1 MSRNWIWMIAATAL
15 WTSSASAFDK
25 QRKEKPNN
33 PPSQPATPKPAP
45 QPAAPKPQP
54 QPTVPKLQPTPAP
67 AQKTPSPQ
75 TPAPKPSVP
84 QIQVPKPVTPQ
95 VPNAKPAA
103 PDQPKQKPNFNPNL
117 NSNDNPKQGNAKP
130 NFGNGLKGD
139 LVIPKG
145 NGFGNGPGNPGK
157 NPQQPGGGK
166 SGQQPSQGNQRHD
179 DDHRHHHGKADTN
192 DLIRLFL
199 FSNGGRNRPY
209 GYGGYG
215 YGPRNDPGFG
225 RPIYVA
231 PQYVIPV
238 TPQQQFQ
245 PGIDAP
251 PPPRLVVPTSEQ
263 FGSLAMPHQRE
274 LLLHAINSLDD
285 DLTRIA
291 TGSQWKQHL
300 QLAGLSEALTEV
312 DGPLD
317 ATGRERFRKH
327 AEVFDSVAQDP
338 AYRSIAGL
346 WGFGTLRV
354 GLREFS
360 EELVIQIRRAVA
372 MNAGWLFK
380 ALDEV
385 STGTQWKT
393 HLRLEMLMARDEPG
407 ISAAEALDR
416 FDPVLAKFD
425 RVQADPQYESVN
437 ELPGFQAT
445 HSALS
450 DFVRELR
457 LAIAPPAPAPDAP
470 VPAPEPPSPKKV
482 EPPAPTKEPTKEE

>member
-1 MSRNWIWMIAATAL
+1 MSKNWIWVIAAAAL
-15 WTSSASAFDK
+15 WTGSANGYDK
-25 QRKEKPNN
+25 QKKESKPNN
-33 PPSQPATPKPAP
+33 NPPAQPAAPKPTPQP
-45 QPAAPKPQP
+45 QPAAPKPQSAAP
-54 QPTVPKLQPTPAP
+54 KPPSIPVPVQKPPAP
-67 AQKTPSPQ
+67 QA
-75 TPAPKPSVP
+75 PAPKPAAP
-84 QIQVPKPVTPQ
+84 LIQAPKPASPP
-95 VPNAKPAA
+95 VPFQKPAV
-103 PDQPKQKPNFNPNL
+103 PDQSKQKPNFNPNPNPNPNL
-117 NSNDNPKQGNAKP
+117 NPNEGPKPGNPKP
-130 NFGNGLKGD
+130 NFGNGIKGD

-145 NGFGNGPGNPGK
+145 SGFGNGLGNNPGK
-157 NPQQPGGGK
+157 NPPNSGGGK
-166 SGQQPSQGNQRHD
+166 PGNQPPSGNQQHD
-179 DDHRHHHGKADTN
+179 DHDHHHHGGKADTG

-199 FSNGGRNRPY
+199 FSNSGLNRPY

-225 RPIYVA
+225 RPIYVT
-231 PQYVIPV
+231 PQYVVPV
-238 TPQQQFQ
+238 IPQQQFQ
-245 PGIDAP
+245 PGVDAP

-285 DLTRIA
+285 DLTRVA

-327 AEVFDSVAQDP
+327 GEIFEGVAQDP
-338 AYRSIAGL
+338 AYRSISGL
-346 WGFGTLRV
+346 WGFGTSRV

-360 EELVIQIRRAVA
+360 EEPIIQIRRAVA
-372 MNAGWLFK
+372 MNAGWLSK

-393 HLRLEMLMARDEPG
+393 HLRLETLMARDEQG

-437 ELPGFQAT
+437 ELSGFQAT

-457 LAIAPPAPAPDAP
+457 LATAPPAPAPDAP
-470 VPAPEPPSPKKV
+470 ISAPEPPAPKK
-482 EPPAPTKEPTKEE
+482 EE